1 MKSGLVLLSVAIALP
16 AISNAFL
23 FGVTITDA
31 AGLVI
36 AAANP
41 AQTAAIIGIGV
52 IGATLAAAAGALA
65 AQLLFPPP
73 PAEPVDTGYGAPIDT
88 GYGAPVDAYGAPDT
102 SYGAP
107 VDSYGAPVDTGYG
120 APAAAAPATYET
132 PAPVVD
138 SYGAPAAP
146 AYGGNYRR
154 VSKYRQRRQAV
165 QNMAFNNLNEIFD
178 TIFVDIAKSNMEGC
192 FQRLVCDISARP
204 NAFEK
209 NLPIVTG
216 VELTE
221 SQSLNLSV
229 KAHTVSHKLLEALKF
244 GKATQD
250 VNACEEVFNQCQ
262 WTGGQMDQVIA
273 GLQKQVIIEP

>member
-23 FGVTITDA
+23 FGVTITNA
-31 AGLVI
+31 AGLTI
-36 AAANP
+36 AAATP
-41 AQTAAIIGIGV
+41 VQTAAIIGIGV

-88 GYGAPVDAYGAPDT
+88 GYGAPVDSYGAPDT
-102 SYGAP
+102 GYGAP
-107 VDSYGAPVDTGYG
+107 VDSYGAPVETYG

-146 AYGGNYRR
+146 AYGSNYRR

-165 QNMAFNNLNEIFD
+165 QNMAFNNLNQIFD
-178 TIFVDIAKSNMEGC
+178 TIFVDIAKSQMEGC

-204 NAFEK
+204 NSFEK

-216 VELTE
+216 VELAE

-229 KAHTVSHKLLEALKF
+229 KAHKVSHKLLEALKF

-273 GLQKQVIIEP
+273 GLQEQVVIEP